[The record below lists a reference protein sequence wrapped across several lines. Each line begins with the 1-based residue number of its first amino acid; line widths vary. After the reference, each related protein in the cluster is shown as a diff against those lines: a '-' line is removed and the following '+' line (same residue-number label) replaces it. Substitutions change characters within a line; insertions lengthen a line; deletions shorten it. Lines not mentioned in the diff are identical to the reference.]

1 MTEPLVKVPFLNFHK
16 YLDPNRWQ
24 SYEQVPTTHRKSES
38 LLRFFKLKGG
48 LPLEGGFRY

>member
-24 SYEQVPTTHRKSES
+24 SYEQVPTTHRKSEFII
-38 LLRFFKLKGG
+38 RFLNSRDDS
-48 LPLEGGFRY
+48 PREGGFHC